1 MGVVSSKYSEA
12 AEMGSEIDDASA
24 ASAQQKDSETHKSQK
39 LGQINVKAGSKCAS
53 PTISADSKAYLKKYG
68 SSSSLLSLPEDNV
81 EIKDPF
87 CNPEHPI
94 VITFQDVTSAAFKIK
109 GGIEFTPCRR
119 SHLSEQ
125 TGMDIFLKK
134 EFLQFTGSFKERGA
148 RYCLLQ
154 LNGDQKQ
161 KGVISAS
168 LGNHAQGLCYHG
180 LKLNIPVTVVMPVTA
195 PIMKVQKCRSYGAN
209 VIVQGNNMKEAKQIA
224 MAMGQEQGLLYVNG
238 YDHPHIMAGQ
248 GTIGL
253 EIVEQVGDADAVIIP
268 VGGGGLIAGIATA
281 IKNLSPNTKIIV
293 STKIKLVT
301 R

>member
-1 MGVVSSKYSEA
+1 
-12 AEMGSEIDDASA
+12 MGSEINDNTATVD
-24 ASAQQKDSETHKSQK
+24 QEMVNKDEKK
-39 LGQINVKAGSKCAS
+39 LPKPNESNDRENSKKPS
-53 PTISADSKAYLKKYG
+53 STVLADCRAYLKKYG
-68 SSSSLLSLPEDNV
+68 SSSSLLSLPEGET
-81 EIKDPF
+81 EIMDPY

-119 SHLSEQ
+119 SHLSEE
-125 TGMDIFLKK
+125 TGMEIYLKK

-154 LNGDQKQ
+154 LNGEQKK

-195 PIMKVQKCRSYGAN
+195 PIMKVQKCRNYKAN
-209 VIVQGNNMKEAKQIA
+209 VIVRGSNMKEAKQIA
-224 MAMGQEQGLLYVNG
+224 MALGQEQGLLYVNG
-238 YDHPHIMAGQ
+238 YDHPNIMAGQ

-293 STKIKLVT
+293 S
-301 R
+301 